1 MTEATVLY
9 REIDALLAAIR
20 CEGDAQMAAWA
31 DCIGP
36 ADFRESASN
45 LAHYLALRHRDLR
58 PLQRP
63 LMVLGL
69 SSLGRLES
77 RVVPTLAAVRAALAA
92 LAGLGPEEGP
102 STETFFAGERRLV
115 ERTHDLLGVSASS
128 RAVALLVTCPTE
140 AAAEPAFMQAL
151 AEHGV
156 EAVRINCAHD
166 DADHWRQM
174 IDHVRAAEK
183 ATGRRLKILMD
194 LAGPKIRTGKVRLP
208 GGQERIGKAA
218 MLAIVPPGGLD
229 RIELDDQ
236 HFAVECKL
244 PEALSAVKVGDRLF
258 VDDGKLGAEVVRIE
272 AWGVVAR
279 VTSVVAKGIR
289 LRPEK
294 GLNFPDTELKIPAL
308 TDKDRV
314 DLDFVAAHADGIEFS
329 FVQSAADVK
338 MLQNALSERR
348 PNDWRSLSLILKIE
362 TALAVR
368 NLPDMLVHAA
378 GQQPTGIM
386 IARGDLAVA
395 IGFARMAEM
404 QEEILWIGEAAHV
417 PVIWATQVLEHLIKK
432 GIPSRG
438 EMTDAAMASRAE
450 CVMLNKGPY
459 LFEAIEELDQ
469 LLQRMDVNQHKKTP
483 QLRRLKSW

>member
-174 IDHVRAAEK
+174 NDHVRAAEK

-194 LAGPKIRTGKVRLP
+194 LAGPKIRTGTVRLP
-208 GGQERIGKAA
+208 GDGRG
-218 MLAIVPPGGLD
+218 
-229 RIELDDQ
+229 
-236 HFAVECKL
+236 
-244 PEALSAVKVGDRLF
+244 SA
-258 VDDGKLGAEVVRIE
+258 
-272 AWGVVAR
+272 
-279 VTSVVAKGIR
+279 
-289 LRPEK
+289 RP
-294 GLNFPDTELKIPAL
+294 
-308 TDKDRV
+308 R
-314 DLDFVAAHADGIEFS
+314 
-329 FVQSAADVK
+329 
-338 MLQNALSERR
+338 
-348 PNDWRSLSLILKIE
+348 
-362 TALAVR
+362 
-368 NLPDMLVHAA
+368 
-378 GQQPTGIM
+378 
-386 IARGDLAVA
+386 
-395 IGFARMAEM
+395 
-404 QEEILWIGEAAHV
+404 
-417 PVIWATQVLEHLIKK
+417 
-432 GIPSRG
+432 
-438 EMTDAAMASRAE
+438 
-450 CVMLNKGPY
+450 Y
-459 LFEAIEELDQ
+459 
-469 LLQRMDVNQHKKTP
+469 
-483 QLRRLKSW
+483 